1 MLALSLSGAVARV
14 VEVYLGLGSN
24 RQRYTHLARA
34 LDELSERFG
43 KLGLSRVFESESVGF
58 QGSLFLNMVVSLT
71 TDLSVAALAETL
83 RAIEYRH
90 GRQPNAPKYGPRTLD
105 IDLLLYGDATGVID
119 GVELPRGEVLP
130 FTLILIL
137 AGEFLFMPAGLVQA
151 ALAMRAGKLRQTAA
165 IAGGQIAGANLMT
178 AALVL
183 IWPSAL
189 ALVLPRLLAAPIWLV
204 AMRRLH
210 PWRPDRS
217 VHPEPLRPFLRF
229 GSAVLGVELVKA
241 LRLQAK

>member
-119 GVELPRGEVLP
+119 GVALPRGEVLTNAFVLWP
-130 FTLILIL
+130 LSEL
-137 AGEFLFMPAGLVQA
+137 AP
-151 ALAMRAGKLRQTAA
+151 
-165 IAGGQIAGANLMT
+165 NL
-178 AALVL
+178 
-183 IWPSAL
+183 
-189 ALVLPRLLAAPIWLV
+189 
-204 AMRRLH
+204 
-210 PWRPDRS
+210 
-217 VHPEPLRPFLRF
+217 VHPVAQRSYQQLWRNYPGQQVLQPVPFRWRDQHI
-229 GSAVLGVELVKA
+229 STSD
-241 LRLQAK
+241 